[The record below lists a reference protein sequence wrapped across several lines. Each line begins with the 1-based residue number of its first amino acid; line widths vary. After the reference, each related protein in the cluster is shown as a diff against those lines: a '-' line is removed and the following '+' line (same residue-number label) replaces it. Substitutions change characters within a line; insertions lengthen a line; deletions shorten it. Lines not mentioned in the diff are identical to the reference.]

1 MTDREYRG
9 VNHFTENCFRMVD
22 IVSKNTFF
30 NSDRLPL
37 FYYDLLTC
45 VLLTRKDKAASVQRI
60 SCYGHNK
67 VNCSCA

>member
-45 VLLTRKDKAASVQRI
+45 VLLTRKDKAASV
-60 SCYGHNK
+60 
-67 VNCSCA
+67 